1 MFKNKKNLKIQK
13 IIIQMIK
20 NEEIIKSLYK
30 KKIINK
36 QTRDKETYWLQR
48 YSLGK
53 VETD

>member
-1 MFKNKKNLKIQK
+1 MFKNRKNLKIQK
-13 IIIQMIK
+13 IIIQMI
-20 NEEIIKSLYK
+20 NK

>member
-1 MFKNKKNLKIQK
+1 MKKLIARL
-13 IIIQMIK
+13 IK
-20 NEEIIKSLYK
+20 NEDAIKNVYQ